1 MERSGERAARDEAG
15 SSGVG
20 EPVEVNRDREGPR
33 RRSVLLGVLAATSL
47 SSACT
52 PSQADTRPHPTPSST
67 PGLASGATAPVVTRG
82 STSPTSTPTQPPHLL
97 SIPGPDITTGPTTAP
112 SVALTFHGAGDP
124 GLTARVLS
132 IAAAARAALTVFAV
146 GQWLAANPALGREI
160 VAAGHDLGNHT
171 WSHQAMLGLDLTA
184 AVREVQLGTDAVA
197 RSVGAAGLLFRPSG
211 TPTSTP
217 TIRSAARAAGYQ
229 RCVSYDVDP
238 LDYTDPGA
246 DLVRTRTLAAVRAGS
261 IVSLHLGHPGTV
273 DALPGIL
280 QGLAAQG
287 LAPVTVT
294 HLLTGTS

>member
-1 MERSGERAARDEAG
+1 
-15 SSGVG
+15 
-20 EPVEVNRDREGPR
+20 
-33 RRSVLLGVLAATSL
+33 
-47 SSACT
+47 
-52 PSQADTRPHPTPSST
+52 
-67 PGLASGATAPVVTRG
+67 
-82 STSPTSTPTQPPHLL
+82 
-97 SIPGPDITTGPTTAP
+97 
-112 SVALTFHGAGDP
+112 
-124 GLTARVLS
+124 
-132 IAAAARAALTVFAV
+132 
-146 GQWLAANPALGREI
+146 
-160 VAAGHDLGNHT
+160 
-171 WSHQAMLGLDLTA
+171 MLGLDLAA

-294 HLLTGTS
+294 HLLTGAS